1 MSTPVYHGSEAAKL
15 MTAVVGSRNIEAS
28 VLATLVVI
36 SACGPMSL
44 PTTPTATAAR
54 IDTND
59 RRIVQR
65 LPVDVPGQEPWR
77 AVEIDPYVYVV
88 THGIQTGDGAVVHI
102 DSRTAGAAGRV
113 LRLDFAPGEVAYGFG
128 SLWVAHARGDAPIVR
143 IDLATLRVTASVQG
157 AHFMGPGV
165 TTALGFVWS
174 ANLDPYAPPGPGSG
188 SVSRIDPATNAIT
201 LTIPSGPS
209 PLAIAAGEH
218 QLWTANHG
226 NETISWIDVDRTVVT
241 TETASE
247 GIHNV
252 IWGGG
257 YVWAASYHTHAILRI
272 DPGTRKTIDRT
283 ALPFA
288 PLALAI
294 LRDRLYVASAGIGVG
309 TETHGRIAAI
319 RLADASVEEILDIG
333 PRIAGL
339 TVAGD
344 RLLAICGAPAIIV
357 EVRL

>member
-1 MSTPVYHGSEAAKL
+1 
-15 MTAVVGSRNIEAS
+15 
-28 VLATLVVI
+28 
-36 SACGPMSL
+36 
-44 PTTPTATAAR
+44 
-54 IDTND
+54 
-59 RRIVQR
+59 
-65 LPVDVPGQEPWR
+65 
-77 AVEIDPYVYVV
+77 
-88 THGIQTGDGAVVHI
+88 
-102 DSRTAGAAGRV
+102 
-113 LRLDFAPGEVAYGFG
+113 LRLDFAPGDVAYGFG

-143 IDLATLRVTASVQG
+143 IDLATLRVIANVGG

-165 TTALGFVWS
+165 TAALDFVWS

-188 SVSRIDPATNAIT
+188 SVSRIDPATNAVT

-209 PLAIAAGEH
+209 PLAIVAGDH

-226 NETISWIDVDRTVVT
+226 NETISWIDVDRTAVT
-241 TETASE
+241 AETTSE

-252 IWGGG
+252 IWGGD

-294 LRDRLYVASAGIGVG
+294 LRDRLYVASASIGVG
-309 TETHGRIAAI
+309 TEAHGSIAVL

-344 RLLAICGAPAIIV
+344 RLLVICGGPGVIV
-357 EVRL
+357 EVRP